1 MMMIMM
7 MRDLVLIQ
15 SVYVSWCGDGE
26 YANLYERNAWSE
38 RWKKS
43 GEEEL
48 KVFACL
54 MEIKVYEIVVGE
66 IVVCNLRTIG
76 ILGKRGTSSELY
88 MTDVWK
94 MYECTICAF
103 PEYTFCRKV
112 FVMAVHNPQS
122 TISF

>member
-54 MEIKVYEIVVGE
+54 MKIKVYEIVVGE

-76 ILGKRGTSSELY
+76 ILGKRGTSSE
-88 MTDVWK
+88 
-94 MYECTICAF
+94 
-103 PEYTFCRKV
+103 
-112 FVMAVHNPQS
+112 
-122 TISF
+122 